1 MARSSAIPVDNPER
15 EGFPV
20 PFSRERWYT
29 GHMNGRKALL
39 IGSFLAIA
47 IVSSWSATY
56 RYRETT
62 GMAVAEY
69 TTTVTKD
76 GATDDVTLFSHYL
89 ATGETHLIVFGAD
102 GSAKSWTYRYPDGMV
117 RKLTRSGDAITC
129 ETVGSAAPVK
139 RAVVDASP
147 WFASLNYGVSELA
160 RKGAR
165 ELAFWIVNPDN
176 GKPYR
181 MKARVLGDE
190 LVKTEGNTTEATR
203 VQVTVASLPA
213 GFFSMDY
220 WYRKTDFAL
229 LRFIGSENGPGSPKT
244 LVELIGED

>member
-1 MARSSAIPVDNPER
+1 
-15 EGFPV
+15 
-20 PFSRERWYT
+20 
-29 GHMNGRKALL
+29 MNGKKVLL
-39 IGSFLAIA
+39 IGSFLAVA
-47 IVSSWSATY
+47 VASSWSATY

-62 GMAVAEY
+62 GSTVAEY
-69 TTTVTKD
+69 TTTVTND
-76 GATDDVTLFSHYL
+76 RETGEVTLFSNYHT
-89 ATGETHLIVFGAD
+89 TGETHLMVFGAD
-102 GSAKSWTYRYPDGMV
+102 GDAKSWTYRYPDGTV
-117 RKLTRSGDAITC
+117 RKLTKSGDTITC

-160 RKGAR
+160 RKGAS
-165 ELAFWIVNPDN
+165 ELAFWIVNPEN

-190 LVKTEGNTTEATR
+190 LVKAEGIETVATR
-203 VQVTVASLPA
+203 IQVTVANLPA

-229 LRFIGSENGPGSPKT
+229 LRFIGSESGPASPKT